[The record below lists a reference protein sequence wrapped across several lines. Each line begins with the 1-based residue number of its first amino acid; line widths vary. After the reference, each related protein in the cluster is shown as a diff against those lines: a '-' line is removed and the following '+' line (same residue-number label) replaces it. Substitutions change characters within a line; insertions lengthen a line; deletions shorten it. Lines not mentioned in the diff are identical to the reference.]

1 MNFSLQFLDLLASK
15 DVLIG
20 LPAMLDNIVSKFKN
34 LNKSFEDIMTEM
46 IVRVFFFIIYGIL
59 QLIFETRMHLL

>member
-34 LNKSFEDIMTEM
+34 LNKIFEDIMTEM

>member
-1 MNFSLQFLDLLASK
+1 LDLLASK

-34 LNKSFEDIMTEM
+34 LNKIFEDIMTEM

>member
-1 MNFSLQFLDLLASK
+1 LDLLVSK

-20 LPAMLDNIVSKFKN
+20 LPVMLDNIVSNFKN
-34 LNKSFEDIMTEM
+34 LNQIFVDIMTEM